1 MQSPKSQSPKS
12 QSPKSQ
18 SPKSQQQPSI
28 IQLIQSLFNKG
39 SLPKVLDISKIDKIM
54 DRRFLETLAYQY
66 EKFLETNLQLLDLYN
81 VIDYLLNVRD
91 AILLKLNRLIRQEQI
106 RKYYEESAYEK
117 KKQEHTSSVKILI
130 EYNCGCQNLLFCAV
144 STTSIGSNNS
154 SRHHCLDHL
163 TLLKKQTFLESE
175 LTKIKDELQ
184 AATDKQNVKS
194 INYCK

>member
-1 MQSPKSQSPKS
+1 MPPPKSQS
-12 QSPKSQ
+12 QS
-18 SPKSQQQPSI
+18 PSI

-54 DRRFLETLAYQY
+54 DRRFLEILAYQY
-66 EKFLETNLQLLDLYN
+66 EKFLETNLQLLDLYD

-106 RKYYEESAYEK
+106 RKYYEESAYDK
-117 KKQEHTSSVKILI
+117 KKKEHTSSVKILI
-130 EYNCGCQNLLFCAV
+130 EYNCGCQNLLFCAA
-144 STTSIGSNNS
+144 STTNIGSTNS

-175 LTKIKDELQ
+175 LTKIKEELQ

>member
-106 RKYYEESAYEK
+106 RKY
-117 KKQEHTSSVKILI
+117 
-130 EYNCGCQNLLFCAV
+130 
-144 STTSIGSNNS
+144 
-154 SRHHCLDHL
+154 
-163 TLLKKQTFLESE
+163 
-175 LTKIKDELQ
+175 
-184 AATDKQNVKS
+184 
-194 INYCK
+194 